1 MKDGIKE
8 KKTCNNSKKSMKK
21 EILKYNLQRGIKDAG
36 LWSQTNQFLI
46 LTPSCNTLW
55 DLGHVSPSLYA
66 LFFSSAK

>member
-1 MKDGIKE
+1 
-8 KKTCNNSKKSMKK
+8 MKK

-36 LWSQTNQFLI
+36 LWSQTNRFLI

-66 LFFSSAK
+66 LFFHLQSEYNGSAQITQFYED